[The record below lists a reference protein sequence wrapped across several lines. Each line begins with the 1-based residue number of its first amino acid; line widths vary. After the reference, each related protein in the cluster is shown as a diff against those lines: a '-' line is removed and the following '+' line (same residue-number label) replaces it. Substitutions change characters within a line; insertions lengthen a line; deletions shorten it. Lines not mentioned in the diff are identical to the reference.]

1 MLTVLGFLS
10 CMLLF
15 GQQEWILKG
24 RVMAA
29 GKPVNGATVSVLQTG
44 LGAVTDTA
52 GYFNIAVPQKEI
64 FILKISAVGYTTA
77 TQQIKMHTTGDCG
90 NRHHER
96 SKPYAKPCAGG
107 SDYTQTFS
115 KKPNPQLV

>member
-29 GKPVNGATVSVLQTG
+29 GKPVNGATVSVLQPG
-44 LGAVTDTA
+44 WAQLPIRQV
-52 GYFNIAVPQKEI
+52 
-64 FILKISAVGYTTA
+64 ILI
-77 TQQIKMHTTGDCG
+77 
-90 NRHHER
+90 
-96 SKPYAKPCAGG
+96 
-107 SDYTQTFS
+107 
-115 KKPNPQLV
+115 